1 MSHFGFLCY
10 PAPGHL
16 YPLTALTISHGGL
29 NSVLESLAPGV
40 PRGTSF
46 ARCKFAPVRRTGE

>member
-16 YPLTALTISHGGL
+16 YPLTAL
-29 NSVLESLAPGV
+29 
-40 PRGTSF
+40 
-46 ARCKFAPVRRTGE
+46 ARCLRQRGHEVTYFQVADA